1 MDSWRQRES
10 ATQARSR
17 EDNETMARSRAPATG
32 MRSFRCECGDEGCVC
47 KIRLTAQEYE
57 SVRAYATQFV
67 VARNHENPESEQLVE
82 EHERFAIVATVSS
95 EATRLARR
103 SYGRQW
109 HRQPHRQPRSSDPA
123 RSESARR

>member
-1 MDSWRQRES
+1 
-10 ATQARSR
+10 
-17 EDNETMARSRAPATG
+17 MARSRAPATG

-109 HRQPHRQPRSSDPA
+109 HRQPRCSDPA
-123 RSESARR
+123 RSEGARR